1 MYIVVSREV
10 YETVAILVF
19 LEVVRMPWIKVSSEA
34 HKDMKQYLVDIEGIG
49 LGELVEACYE
59 YAMQN
64 LKDFEAFLELE
75 ETDETKEESEKDT
88 EEEEEE
94 TKDEEEEED

>member
-1 MYIVVSREV
+1 MYIVANREV
-10 YETVAILVF
+10 YETVASLVF
-19 LEVVRMPWIKVSSEA
+19 LEVVKVPWIKVSSEA

-64 LKDFEAFLELE
+64 LKDFEAFLEL
-75 ETDETKEESEKDT
+75 DETEEESEGDT

-94 TKDEEEEED
+94 TKDQENLDDGED

>member
-1 MYIVVSREV
+1 MVK
-10 YETVAILVF
+10 
-19 LEVVRMPWIKVSSEA
+19 MPWIKVSSEA

-75 ETDETKEESEKDT
+75 ETDETKEESEEDAA
-88 EEEEEE
+88 EEEE
-94 TKDEEEEED
+94 TDQDEGEEKD

>member
-1 MYIVVSREV
+1 MYIFLSREV

-19 LEVVRMPWIKVSSEA
+19 LEMVKMPWIKVSSEA

-64 LKDFEAFLELE
+64 LKNFEAFLELE
-75 ETDETKEESEKDT
+75 GTDETEEESSGDT
-88 EEEEEE
+88 EETDQDQENL
-94 TKDEEEEED
+94 DDGED

>member
-1 MYIVVSREV
+1 MYIVLSREV

-19 LEVVRMPWIKVSSEA
+19 LEMVKMPWIKVSSEA
-34 HKDMKQYLVDIEGIG
+34 HKDMKQYLVDIEDLS

-75 ETDETKEESEKDT
+75 GTDETEEESKGDT
-88 EEEEEE
+88 GE
-94 TKDEEEEED
+94 TDQDQENLDDEED

>member
-1 MYIVVSREV
+1 
-10 YETVAILVF
+10 LVF

-75 ETDETKEESEKDT
+75 GTDETEEESEGDT
-88 EEEEEE
+88 EEEKTE
-94 TKDEEEEED
+94 DEEDGED